1 MATRKKAAKKAK
13 AKAPAKKAK
22 KAKKAAAK
30 APAKKARKTAAKAP
44 AKKARAKKIGGLVD
58 PPDDSAL
65 SKYRAKTEK
74 QLDKLI
80 TDSRQV
86 GEELFGA
93 IDSARSRYSDEWEKM
108 QRRHLSIQMA
118 VWRVRPSRKDVK
130 ELKAG
135 IDREVAALEASWEAT
150 SKQVREA
157 ISVLTSEED

>member
-1 MATRKKAAKKAK
+1 MATRKKTAKKAT
-13 AKAPAKKAK
+13 AKAPAKKTKKATAK
-22 KAKKAAAK
+22 KAKKTAAK
-30 APAKKARKTAAKAP
+30 VPAKKAST
-44 AKKARAKKIGGLVD
+44 KKIGGLVD

-118 VWRVRPSRKDVK
+118 VWKVRPSRKDVE

-135 IDREVAALEASWEAT
+135 IDKELAALEASWKAT
-150 SKQVREA
+150 SKQVHEA